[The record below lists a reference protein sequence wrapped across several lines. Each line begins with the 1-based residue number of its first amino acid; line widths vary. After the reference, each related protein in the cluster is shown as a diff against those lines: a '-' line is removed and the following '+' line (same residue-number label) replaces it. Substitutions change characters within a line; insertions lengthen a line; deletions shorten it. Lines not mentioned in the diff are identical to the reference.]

1 MLAQNQGVFMGIK
14 KVTDDYIE
22 FDTGDTL
29 RSYHMPACCEDNYA
43 ALRSAGTFYAVE
55 RAAYSRLA

>member
-1 MLAQNQGVFMGIK
+1 MRIK

-43 ALRSAGTFYAVE
+43 AFNECWNVYADE
-55 RAAYSRLA
+55 RVTYSRLA

>member
-1 MLAQNQGVFMGIK
+1 MLTQNQGVFMRIK

-43 ALRSAGTFYAVE
+43 AFK
-55 RAAYSRLA
+55 